1 MTPTKLVV
9 QQRIRTQDV
18 LLDIAAQDRH
28 IDAWVAWAEWEA
40 CRTGR
45 TTFDILSSRE
55 IGWDEWPPSHERR
68 NAPADPLGP

>member
-40 CRTGR
+40 RQTGR
-45 TTFDILSSRE
+45 TALDILDRKSVV
-55 IGWDEWPPSHERR
+55 
-68 NAPADPLGP
+68 